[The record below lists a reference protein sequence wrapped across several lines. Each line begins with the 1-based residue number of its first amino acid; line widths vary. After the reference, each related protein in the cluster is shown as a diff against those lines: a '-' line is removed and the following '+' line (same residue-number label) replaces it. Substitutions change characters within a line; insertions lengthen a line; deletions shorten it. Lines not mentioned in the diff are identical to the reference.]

1 MLGELEADR
10 KLVLQ
15 LNLTPAALP
24 ELVEHNPAIAIEVSR
39 GTGRFGRVYCAR
51 SRVQAGTGSL

>member
-24 ELVEHNPAIAIEVSR
+24 ELVEHNPAIAIEVSGSTCR
-39 GTGRFGRVYCAR
+39 LGTVCCA
-51 SRVQAGTGSL
+51 